1 MYPYLKIDYSGVPSH
16 KSVSLDEENLFGFL
30 LIVHCL
36 FKWLHIAIAKA
47 GGVVD
52 AG

>member
-1 MYPYLKIDYSGVPSH
+1 MKIVYSRVPSH
-16 KSVSLDEENLFGFL
+16 KSVSLDEENLFEFL

-36 FKWLHIAIAKA
+36 FKWLFFAIAKA